1 MGRRY
6 KNDTGPRYT
15 AALGFLVT
23 PADKAEL
30 QRRAK
35 AHGCKVPEFA
45 RIVLLSDLKKPP
57 PPPRYDPQAISDVTA
72 EISRVG
78 MRLNQLAKLANESRE
93 LPDKQTLDEV
103 LQEVRTCLD
112 KLAAL

>member
-23 PADKAEL
+23 PAEKAEI

-45 RIVLLSDLKKPP
+45 RIVLLSDLKKP

-103 LQEVRTCLD
+103 LQEVKSSIE
-112 KLAAL
+112 KLEAL